1 VRIFNRIVVVL
12 LLVGLAV
19 LSVYTVVYSF
29 EAFGHQLSDLSTTL
43 QGFTSGFEG
52 FVGDVENGNLP
63 ILTIALLVAI
73 ALLGLV
79 LLIMEL
85 KPPRP
90 RRVRMQ
96 RGTYIVP
103 DVVRGEVESAAEE
116 TPNVLGS
123 TTKVW
128 AKRRPGALVNL
139 QADVRR
145 GEDANALK
153 SELRERVQQHLA
165 KTGVPLGRLKLKL
178 VEADPRETKAR
189 VQ

>member
-1 VRIFNRIVVVL
+1 MRIFNRIIVVL

-19 LSVYTVVYSF
+19 LGVYTVVYSF
-29 EAFGHQLSDLSTTL
+29 EAFGHKLSDLSTAL

-52 FVGDVENGNLP
+52 FIGDVENRSLP

-79 LLIMEL
+79 LLLMEL

-96 RGTYIVP
+96 RGTYIAP
-103 DVVRGEVESAAEE
+103 DVVRGEVESAAKE

-123 TTKVW
+123 TTKVE

-145 GEDANALK
+145 GEDKNAIK

-165 KTGVPLGRLKLKL
+165 RAGVPLGKLKLKL
-178 VEADPRETKAR
+178 VEADPRETKTR

>member
-1 VRIFNRIVVVL
+1 MRIFNRIVVVL
-12 LLVGLAV
+12 LLVGLIA
-19 LSVYTVVYSF
+19 LGAYTVVYSF
-29 EAFGHQLSDLSTTL
+29 ELFGRKLSDLSTAL
-43 QGFTSGFEG
+43 QGFTSGVEG
-52 FVGDVENGNLP
+52 FASDVENGSLP

-96 RGTYIVP
+96 RGTYVSP
-103 DVVRGEVESAAEE
+103 DLVRDEVSSAAEE

-123 TTKVW
+123 STKVE
-128 AKRRPGALVNL
+128 AKRRPGAKVNL

-145 GEDANALK
+145 GEDMSAVK
-153 SELRERVQQHLA
+153 SDLRERVQQHLA
-165 KTGVPLGRLKLKL
+165 RAGVPLSKLKLKL
-178 VEADPRETKAR
+178 VEADPRQAKTR
-189 VQ
+189 VR